1 MDLSV
6 VVPTLNGRDR
16 LGACLDSLAAHAP
29 DAEVVVVN
37 GPSADG
43 TTGMVRDRDDVD
55 VLVEISDRT
64 VSVARNAGV
73 EVATGDAVALVDYDN
88 RIGPGWREAV
98 AAGLDEA
105 PVASGPVTP
114 IPRDETTDESEAAR
128 GADGDG
134 RTGAGEVDSGEAER
148 DDGEDAAAAEP
159 SEPERSRISGRDVT
173 YFEGGNAAFRG
184 AAVRDLDGFDEYLR
198 VGGARDA
205 AHRLARMDCEVTWRP
220 EMAARKELPTP
231 TAADGG
237 RSAHEWGWKYRALA
251 YRLTK
256 NYGVRPS
263 VLLRSGAHALGD
275 AFDAAGD
282 VVRGESTPSRWAA
295 TGRDVLL
302 GLTGGTSDGLVA
314 RRKDRSP
321 ARNPN
326 GISTRA
332 DRAVARYDERG
343 EADADGRGERGEG
356 PRTEADGGRD

>member
-1 MDLSV
+1 MDISV
-6 VVPTLNGRDR
+6 VVPTLNGRGR
-16 LGACLDSLAAHAP
+16 LAACLDALAAHAP

-64 VSVARNAGV
+64 VNVARNAGI
-73 EVATGDAVALVDYDN
+73 EVAANDAVALVDYDN
-88 RIGPGWREAV
+88 RIGPGWRDAV
-98 AAGLDEA
+98 ATGLDDA
-105 PVASGPVTP
+105 PVVSGPVTP
-114 IPRDETTDESEAAR
+114 IPRDESADGPEAADN
-128 GADGDG
+128 ADGDG
-134 RTGAGEVDSGEAER
+134 AGDRAESER
-148 DDGEDAAAAEP
+148 DDADGDGP
-159 SEPERSRISGRDVT
+159 NEPERNRIAGRDVT
-173 YFEGGNAAFRG
+173 YFEGGNVAFRRD
-184 AAVRDLDGFDEYLR
+184 AIRDLDGFDEYLR

-205 AHRLARMDCEVTWRP
+205 AHRLARMDCEVAWRP

-251 YRLTK
+251 YRLAK

-263 VLLRSGAHALGD
+263 VLLRTGSHALSD
-275 AFDAAGD
+275 ALDAAGD

-332 DRAVARYDERG
+332 DRAVAKYDRRDA
-343 EADADGRGERGEG
+343 ADRGEG
-356 PRTEADGGRD
+356 IEGAGGEAEAADGDDVEAADAE